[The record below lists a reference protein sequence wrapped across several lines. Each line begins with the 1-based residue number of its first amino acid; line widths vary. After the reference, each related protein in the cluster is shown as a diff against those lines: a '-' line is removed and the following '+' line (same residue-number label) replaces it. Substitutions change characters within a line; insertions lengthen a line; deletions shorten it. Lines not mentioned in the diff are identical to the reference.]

1 MVLAEINF
9 LHYLEIRDKKK
20 KMVKVVKEEFD
31 IQMHQR
37 KYLSMKQIDKYT
49 KVNNVLGLD
58 CIEYIH
64 SSFYRQNTFEIV

>member
-1 MVLAEINF
+1 
-9 LHYLEIRDKKK
+9 
-20 KMVKVVKEEFD
+20 MVKVVKEEFD